1 MQQLLLFAPSAL
13 RLHAIISKLISEL
26 EINTMHEASRTRKQ
40 LECRAGSERGEWAD
54 KASIVAQ
61 RRAQLAHRHRHDGV
75 APCVLARAKPSEVE
89 PARAR
94 DSAAS
99 AAIAEGDAVAPS
111 AAYQP
116 AAE

>member
-13 RLHAIISKLISEL
+13 RLRIISKLISEL
-26 EINTMHEASRTRKQ
+26 EINTMHEASRTQATRVSGGERARQ
-40 LECRAGSERGEWAD
+40 VGRQGVHCRATPRTARPS
-54 KASIVAQ
+54 ASPRW
-61 RRAQLAHRHRHDGV
+61 RR
-75 APCVLARAKPSEVE
+75 PMCARARKPSEVE